1 MNCAR
6 TPSPRHF
13 RPLAGLALGALIAA
27 WAPAHAAELRLLET
41 TDLHMNL
48 VNHGCYQDKPTDNF
62 GLAKT
67 ATLIKAVRS
76 EMKNPSTPTSSD
88 V

>member
-48 VNHGCYQDKPTDNF
+48 VKHGYYQHKPTENF
-62 GLAKT
+62 GLTKT
-67 ATLIKAVRS
+67 ATLIKLARGEV
-76 EMKNPSTPTSSD
+76 STPTSSD